1 MCATFHNQGKLPAAL
16 SRIEDTEAHMFVRKC
31 LVPVAERPSAKKLL
45 LDPFL
50 SSNDTLS
57 TTKFG
62 IQKSLVNDLEMEKLH
77 LTDGS
82 HRTGMK
88 ITGKLNPED
97 DTIFLKVQITDKD
110 GM

>member
-1 MCATFHNQGKLPAAL
+1 MCAIFHNQGKLPAAL
-16 SRIEDTEAHMFVRKC
+16 FRIEDTEAQKFVRRC
-31 LVPVAERPSAKKLL
+31 LVAAAERPSAKELL

-50 SSNDTLS
+50 SSNDALS
-57 TTKFG
+57 NAKFE
-62 IQKSLVNDLEMEKLH
+62 IQKPMLNDIEIEKLH

-110 GM
+110 GI